1 MKTFCYS
8 LSLLFLFIS
17 CNNNNGLVEVELP
30 EPEEVTTP
38 TYIEPKNVKIDAG
51 TFALVE
57 IPYQFGDLEPHFDG
71 KTMEIHFSKHY
82 VGYTNKMNAALKEAK
97 IETKKIEEVLA
108 LVSDVNPT
116 LKNNAGGYYNHSLFF
131 EILTPKSTKKPNTK
145 ILQAITENFGSFEEF
160 KRKFTLAST
169 NHFGSGWT
177 WLVMTNEGKL
187 AISTTTNQDNP
198 LMPNA
203 AIKGTPILGL
213 DLWEHS
219 YYLKYQNKRA
229 DYIDAFFE
237 VINWEVVEKKLE
249 ATTKTQNPA

>member
-1 MKTFCYS
+1 MKNPFYC
-8 LSLLFLFIS
+8 LSFLFLLIS
-17 CNNNNGLVEVELP
+17 CNNNNNLVEVALP
-30 EPEEVTTP
+30 EPEVEVKSP
-38 TYIEPKNVKIDAG
+38 FINPSEVKINEGHFKLQSISYLFDA
-51 TFALVE
+51 
-57 IPYQFGDLEPHFDG
+57 LEPHFDG
-71 KTMEIHFSKHY
+71 KTVELHY
-82 VGYTNKMNAALKEAK
+82 TMLYVSYTNKLNAAIIESK
-97 IETKKIEEVLA
+97 IEPKKIEEILA
-108 LVSDVNPT
+108 LVDDTNAT

-131 EILTPKSTKKPNTK
+131 EILTPKSTLKPAGK
-145 ILQAITENFGSFEEF
+145 LALAITANFGSFEEF
-160 KRKFTLAST
+160 KRKFTQASS

-177 WLVMTNEGKL
+177 WLVVTNEGKL

>member
-1 MKTFCYS
+1 MKQF
-8 LSLLFLFIS
+8 FLIFGIFFILIS
-17 CNNNNGLVEVELP
+17 CNDSAELVEVELP
-30 EPEEVTTP
+30 EPEELSAP
-38 TYIEPKNVKIDAG
+38 IYQNPKTIKIDTG
-51 TFALVE
+51 NFKLIE

-108 LVSDVNPT
+108 LVSDVNST

-131 EILTPKSTKKPNTK
+131 EILTPKSSKKSNTK
-145 ILQAITENFGSFEEF
+145 TLEAINSNFGSFEEF
-160 KRKFTLAST
+160 KRKFIQAST

-177 WLVMTNEGKL
+177 WLVVTNDGKL

-203 AIKGTPILGL
+203 TIKGTPILGL

-237 VINWEVVEKKLE
+237 IINWEVVEKKLE
-249 ATTKTQNPA
+249 ASTKTQNPA